1 MTITL
6 PQIPEVTGSDTTAAV
21 RALKEIVD
29 VRNGQRSGASGDRF
43 VTADALNAV
52 LIPAYLRV
60 SDEKAANTS
69 GGTFTSGAWQTRVL
83 NTISSQVDVKA
94 SLNNNQILLE
104 AGVYLCRIVC
114 PAYAVNRHK
123 ARLRNMTD
131 GADLLLGTSE
141 FAGTAAQTTSVIVG
155 RIDLPTQ
162 KVLEVQHRCETTAAT
177 DGFGRAS
184 NFSVT
189 EVYTVAEFWRQRS
202 V

>member
-1 MTITL
+1 MGAKL
-6 PQIPEVTGSDTTAAV
+6 PQIPAIEGGDQASIL

-29 VRNGQRSGASGDRF
+29 VRNGQRPGAMSDRF
-43 VTADALNAV
+43 IAADELNTV

-60 SDEKAANTS
+60 SDEKAANTA
-69 GGTFTSGAWQTRVL
+69 GGTFTSGAWQTRSL
-83 NTISSQVDVKA
+83 NIIGSQVDVKA
-94 SLNNNQILLE
+94 SLTANQLLLE

-123 ARLRNMTD
+123 ARLRNMSD

-141 FAGTAAQTTSVIVG
+141 FSGTAAQTSSMIVG

-162 KVLEVQHRCETTAAT
+162 KVIEVQHRCETTVAT
-177 DGFGRAS
+177 SGFGRES

-189 EVYTVAEFWRQRS
+189 EVYAVAEFWKQRS
-202 V
+202 I